1 MMSNIKIGKNAIENL
16 TIGMYNDSKI
26 IYREYIQ
33 NAADSIDLA
42 CKDGIYEKD
51 EKPQIEIEL
60 DNKERIIRIKD
71 NAYGVKVSEI
81 DKKLANVAD
90 SDKERGVNKGFRGIG
105 RLGGLAYCETL
116 KFITTYPSEDVET
129 TMTWDANELIRLI
142 NDPTI
147 KDSAVE
153 VLDKVISYSKN
164 PCASEA
170 HYFIVE
176 LEHIRDEN
184 SELLDIG
191 EVKKYLSANVPVDYN
206 NKFYLKSDIKKFIST
221 NQLNLSEY
229 RVFIDGEDIFK
240 AYNHVLYE
248 KSGETLKPY
257 DKIESLEFKEFRNKQ
272 NELLAWIWFGVC
284 DFNKQIPPCNDMR
297 GIRVRKDNIQIGDH
311 YTLIKFFKDQRGNYY
326 FIGELHAVHSD
337 LVPNARRDYFIE
349 NNTRLELENE
359 IKEYFKIL
367 QNLYYAANKA
377 KSACNKEI
385 KLADVKA
392 EYVEKEKT
400 GFICN
405 DEKETLESK
414 IANAKKDSEKSQR
427 EFNRLKEKSKSNP
440 LFSKVISS
448 IEEKHKKNL
457 SPKSP
462 EDTTIEKKEKS
473 SSNSPSISP
482 RDNSPSNT
490 SPKSTPSNS
499 SHSSVS
505 PSNIPRKTPLLTDN
519 LIHLNEN
526 ERKLIGNVYKVIQ
539 SVLPPA
545 QSSNLIKKIQDELNK
560 NES

>member
-42 CKDGIYEKD
+42 CKDGIYKRD
-51 EKPQIEIEL
+51 EKPQIDIEL
-60 DNKERIIRIKD
+60 DNEERIIRIKD

-81 DKKLANVAD
+81 NKKLANVAD

-116 KFITTYPSEDVET
+116 KFITTYPGEDVET

-147 KDSAVE
+147 KDSAAE

-229 RVFIDGEDIFK
+229 RVFIDGGDIFK

-272 NELLAWIWFGVC
+272 NELLAWMWFGVC

-405 DEKETLESK
+405 DEKETLETK
-414 IANAKKDSEKSQR
+414 ITNAKKDSEKSQR
-427 EFNRLKEKSKSNP
+427 EFNRLKEKSKNNP

-462 EDTTIEKKEKS
+462 EHTIIEKKEKS
-473 SSNSPSISP
+473 SSNSPIIS
-482 RDNSPSNT
+482 
-490 SPKSTPSNS
+490 PSNS
-499 SHSSVS
+499 SHSIVS